1 MTKTS
6 ILIPSRLNAKRLPSK
21 PLLKINGISIIQ
33 HVYHRAKESKVG
45 EVIVATGD
53 KEIAEEIKSIK
64 GEVILTKKNHL
75 TGTDRIYE
83 ALEILDNKNKPD
95 YVINLQGD
103 EPFISPDDIFNL
115 NKYVIENKSKIGTL
129 AHNIKDKKVLNNKNI
144 VKVKTEKDLK
154 KIKFSRALK
163 FFRDCSKLNTINLF
177 QHIGIY
183 QYKMSTLSKYVNLER
198 SKNELKYSLEQYR
211 AIDNNIFIDVVLAKK
226 MSIGIDTMDEY
237 VEIKKIMEY
246 KS

>member
-1 MTKTS
+1 MS
-6 ILIPSRLNAKRLPSK
+6 AKRLPGK
-21 PLLKINGISIIQ
+21 PLLKLNGKSIIT
-33 HVYHRAKESKVG
+33 HVLNKAKDCKIG
-45 EVIVATGD
+45 NIMVATED
-53 KEIAEEIKSIK
+53 K
-64 GEVILTKKNHL
+64 VILNEVQNNGFKAVLTSKKHKS
-75 TGTDRIYE
+75 GTDRIWE
-83 ALEILDNKNKPD
+83 AFQKVRDKKIK
-95 YVINLQGD
+95 YIINLQGD
-103 EPFISPDDIFNL
+103 EPLIDKKDVRNL
-115 NKYVIENKSKIGTL
+115 NQIVKKNKLDISTL
-129 AHNIKDKKVLNNKNI
+129 AIKIKNKKVLNNKNI

-154 KIKFSRALK
+154 KIKFSKALK
-163 FFRDCSKLNTINLF
+163 FFRDCSKQNTINLF

-183 QYKMSTLSKYVNLER
+183 QYKMSTLSKYVNLKQ

>member
-129 AHNIKDKKVLNNKNI
+129 AHNIKDK
-144 VKVKTEKDLK
+144 TEKDLK
-154 KIKFSRALK
+154 KIKFSKALK

-183 QYKMSTLSKYVNLER
+183 QYKMSTLIKYVNLKQ